1 MRGKREM
8 LMGKIDE
15 FVRELKKSDENVIG
29 VIVTDDS
36 GLKIYPPKS
45 SDALDALGGA
55 LVSLI
60 NSIKDK
66 LNLLG
71 LKDLKLLTL
80 RIEDYIIIMIPS
92 NVTNTIIVKRKR

>member
-1 MRGKREM
+1 M
-8 LMGKIDE
+8 LTEKIDE
-15 FVRELKKSDENVIG
+15 LVKELKDNDKTVRG

-45 SDALDALGGA
+45 SEALDALGGA

-66 LNLLG
+66 LEILG
-71 LKDLKLLTL
+71 LSDIKILSL
-80 RIEDYIIIMIPS
+80 RVEDYIIIVIP
-92 NVTNTIIVKRKR
+92 NKVTNTIIVKRKR